1 MHVLQAIR
9 WGLSAW
15 QQGVTATTIAN
26 CWLKSQV
33 LGPKY
38 GPITRHM
45 AVKSG
50 WEEAVAQDSLQ
61 ITQIDSQLQSSITTL
76 VDQDRIHSAMS
87 ITAFLNPSDEAVDD
101 HEEEILE
108 TVIEAYSEGD
118 RAQET
123 DEEEPVE
130 VIPVKQQEAM
140 DAILLLQRY
149 EEQQDDGNSDI
160 LRQLGQLEISVRGR
174 MCRAKRQTQ
183 ITSYFA

>member
-1 MHVLQAIR
+1 
-9 WGLSAW
+9 
-15 QQGVTATTIAN
+15 
-26 CWLKSQV
+26 
-33 LGPKY
+33 
-38 GPITRHM
+38 
-45 AVKSG
+45 
-50 WEEAVAQDSLQ
+50 
-61 ITQIDSQLQSSITTL
+61 
-76 VDQDRIHSAMS
+76 MS

-101 HEEEILE
+101 HKEEILE

-149 EEQQDDGNSDI
+149 KEQQDDGNSDI

-174 MCRAKRQTQ
+174 ICGAKRQTQ
-183 ITSYFA
+183 ITSYFAQ